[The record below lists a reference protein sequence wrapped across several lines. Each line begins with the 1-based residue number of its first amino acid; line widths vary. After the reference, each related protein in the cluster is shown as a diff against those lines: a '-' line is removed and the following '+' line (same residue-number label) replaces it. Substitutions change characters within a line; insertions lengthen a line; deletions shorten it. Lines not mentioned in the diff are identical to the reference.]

1 MKVYTAAQIRAW
13 DAYTITHEPVSSLH
27 LMERAA
33 LACCHWITTNFFLKG
48 KVYYIFCAKGNNGGD
63 GLALARLLLE
73 RHIPVLVYI
82 LEFGHKGTEDF
93 QTNLSRLHPLTPD
106 ITFIQGEEAFPTLPE
121 NAVIIDALLGSGL
134 NRPLEGLTA
143 ALVDFLNKSRRPI
156 LALDLPTGLRADE
169 PSTGG
174 PVVRAAHTLT
184 LGAYKLGLLLAE
196 NAPFFGEVHLLPIG
210 LDPEYEDDTYGPLQV
225 VEPSL
230 VRHYY
235 IPRSSFAHKGTFGHA
250 LLVAGGEG
258 KMGACILG
266 ARACLRSGVGLL
278 TLLVPPAQLPIVQTA
293 VPEAMGLTE
302 VSAVKATTYKALGIG
317 PGIGT
322 DAGALEMLKRV
333 LELAAAPVAGG
344 AEASVAAAAAVAV
357 AGAGV
362 AAAAAVA
369 PTGVPLVLDAD
380 ALNLLGAHPEL
391 WDKVPPYSILTP
403 HPKEFERLFGPAAS
417 DFDRL
422 SMALDQAGAHRCVI
436 VLKGHRT
443 FIAYP
448 DGSGYFNTTG
458 NAGMAT
464 GGSGDV
470 LTGLLTGL
478 LAQGYPSQRAA
489 VLGVY
494 LHGLAGDLALED
506 ESMESLLA
514 SGIVDGLG
522 KAFKHL
528 AAEPL

>member
-13 DAYTITHEPVSSLH
+13 DAYTIQHEPVSSLQ

-33 LACCHWITTNFFLKG
+33 QACCHWIISNYTLKG
-48 KVYYIFCAKGNNGGD
+48 KVYYVFCAKGNNGGD

-82 LEFGHKGTEDF
+82 LEFGHKGTADF
-93 QTNLSRLHPLTPD
+93 QANLERLHGLTPD
-106 ITFIQGEEAFPTLPE
+106 ITFLQGEEAFPTLPE
-121 NAVIIDALLGSGL
+121 NAVLVDALLGSGL

-143 ALVDFLNKSRRPI
+143 TLVNYLNASHRPL

-174 PVVRAAHTLT
+174 PVIQATHTLT

-196 NAPFFGEVHLLPIG
+196 NAPYFGEVHLLPIG
-210 LDPEYEDDTYGPLQV
+210 LQPEYEAETYGPLQV

-230 VRHYY
+230 VRSFYK
-235 IPRSSFAHKGTFGHA
+235 PRGSFSHKGTFGHA

-258 KMGACILG
+258 KMGACVLS
-266 ARACLRSGVGLL
+266 ARACLRSGVGLV
-278 TLLVPPAQLPIVQTA
+278 TVLVPPARLSIVQTA
-293 VPEAMGLTE
+293 VPEAMALTNIAE
-302 VSAVKATTYKALGIG
+302 VKPPAYKAFGIG
-317 PGIGT
+317 PGLGT
-322 DAGALEMLKRV
+322 DEAALETLRRV
-333 LELAAAPVAGG
+333 LALATTPMV
-344 AEASVAAAAAVAV
+344 V
-357 AGAGV
+357 
-362 AAAAAVA
+362 
-369 PTGVPLVLDAD
+369 DAD
-380 ALNLLGAHPEL
+380 ALNLLGAHPDL
-391 WDKVPPYSILTP
+391 WERVPPYSILTP
-403 HPKEFERLFGPAAS
+403 HPKEFERLFGPAS
-417 DFDRL
+417 TDFDRL
-422 SMALDQAGAHRCVI
+422 SMALDKASEHRCVI

-443 FIAYP
+443 FTASP

-470 LTGLLTGL
+470 LTGILTGL
-478 LAQGYPSQRAA
+478 LAQGYPSGQAA

-494 LHGLAGDLALED
+494 LHGLAGDLALEG

-514 SGIVDGLG
+514 SGIVEGLG

-528 AAEPL
+528 AADAI